1 MNCEETLPFLD
12 TLMDGELLPPQ
23 LYDVQA
29 HLRACTECSDQLA
42 LCEAIAE
49 STRKAVRA
57 EPIPSA
63 LSARI
68 QGAISNVRDDE
79 LRNSSPAIQLA
90 SSESDSEPSASKG
103 QAMLRRAMSGMA
115 LAAAVLLYFA
125 GQQHSTPGL
134 NTAPVG
140 QTTAAASVPT
150 DPLAV
155 SSSVESLLDR
165 LLDFHAS
172 PPPLSATDPEV
183 IALFEPEVGVRVQV
197 PNFERYGGLLQGG
210 SVVPIRKHHAVQL
223 RYRLSNHNVTLY
235 VYNSARVP
243 VHRRLERRIVRGR
256 PIYVGR
262 RRGYQIAVAE
272 HHGIGYAIATDLSDR
287 ETAELVAGIH

>member
-1 MNCEETLPFLD
+1 MNCEDMLLFLD
-12 TLMDGELLPPQ
+12 SLMDGELLPPQ

-29 HLRACTECSDQLA
+29 HLRVCTECRDRLA
-42 LCEAIAE
+42 LCEAIAD
-49 STRKAVRA
+49 STRKAVHA
-57 EPIPSA
+57 EPIPTA

-68 QGAISNVRDDE
+68 QAAIADVRDDE
-79 LRNSSPAIQLA
+79 LRNSSPAIQLDSSA
-90 SSESDSEPSASKG
+90 SDASPSASKG
-103 QAMLRRAMSGMA
+103 QATLRRAMSGLA

-125 GQQHSTPGL
+125 GQQSSAPRLATTPVVQST
-134 NTAPVG
+134 T
-140 QTTAAASVPT
+140 ASVPT
-150 DPLAV
+150 SPEAV
-155 SSSVESLLDR
+155 SSSVESMLDR

-183 IALFEPEVGVRVQV
+183 IARFEPDVGVRVQV
-197 PNFERYGGLLQGG
+197 PSFERYGGLLQGG
-210 SVVPIRKHHAVQL
+210 SVIPIRKHHAVRL
-223 RYRLSNHNVTLY
+223 RYRLSNHDVTLY

-243 VHRRLERRIVRGR
+243 VHHRLERRIVRDR

-272 HHGIGYAIATDLSDR
+272 HHGLGYAIAADLSDR